1 MTDELFAYLMDDLS
15 PERRAAVE
23 QRLAT
28 DPAWQREL
36 KRLRECLAE
45 NADAG
50 KCLEEPPQDLVE
62 RTCFLVQRVE
72 DDPCCRES
80 EHSYRTAAFTS
91 ASPCLGRG
99 FGRWSAAD
107 LTIGGGV
114 LLMVA
119 ALMTP
124 ALFESR
130 EAARRSMCQNN
141 LQTFGAALFNY
152 QEGRGHQLPPVEPGE
167 SAGMYAVKL
176 VESGVLTR
184 EQLRQL
190 LVCPESRLA
199 DDVFAGRIAIDLP
212 SRRQLQLAR
221 DEQRARMIMLLGGSY
236 AYRLGFYDENG
247 RYQDPPFTGEQGS
260 PLMGDAPHFTTAGAR
275 SANHGGN
282 GFNFVDQSLAVRFRR
297 NCLLGGDNLFTNVKG
312 EQAAG
317 LEPNDVV
324 LGRSEIGRDGPVIEI
339 RIERQPRADLPAP
352 SPLGGRLER
361 GVEAGTHAGTPSR

>member
-23 QRLAT
+23 QRLET

-36 KRLRECLAE
+36 KRLQDCLAE
-45 NADAG
+45 NADPA
-50 KCLEEPPQDLVE
+50 KCLDEPPQDLVE

-72 DDPCCRES
+72 DEPRGSSPQS
-80 EHSYRTAAFTS
+80 EHSRCAIAFTA
-91 ASPCLGRG
+91 ASPCLGGG

-152 QEGRGHQLPPVEPGE
+152 QEGRGHRLPPVEPGE
-167 SAGMYAVKL
+167 TAGIYALEL

-199 DDVFAGRIAIDLP
+199 DDVFAGRVAINLP
-212 SRRQLQLAR
+212 SRQQLQLAR
-221 DEQRARMIMLLGGSY
+221 AEQRVRMVKLLGGSY
-236 AYRLGFYDENG
+236 AYRLGYYDENG
-247 RYQDPPFTGEQGS
+247 EYQHPSFTGEQGS
-260 PLMGDAPHFTTAGAR
+260 PLLGDAPQFTSAGVR

-282 GFNFVDQSLAVRFRR
+282 GFNLVDQSLAVRFRTK
-297 NCLLGGDNLFTNVKG
+297 CLLGGDNLFTNDEG

-317 LEPNDVV
+317 LEPDDVV

-339 RIERQPRADLPAP
+339 RF
-352 SPLGGRLER
+352 GR
-361 GVEAGTHAGTPSR
+361 